1 MKPGVEFRN
10 APEFPDRVQGSVDVP
25 RRGPAH
31 GDEGVEAAH
40 GGRGELHVR
49 GLSNAVQCVQ
59 GVPSQTQPDTGG
71 DDSSAVS
78 TLLNHE
84 DLSDASLQYAMGPVT
99 HHRG

>member
-1 MKPGVEFRN
+1 VEKEGESLIVRL
-10 APEFPDRVQGSVDVP
+10 PDLKAQSAASDALRDTVGEKYTVALNLASTVP
-25 RRGPAH
+25 DWLAK
-31 GDEGVEAAH
+31 H

-78 TLLNHE
+78 TLLN
-84 DLSDASLQYAMGPVT
+84 
-99 HHRG
+99 